1 MYFRRYTRMH
11 LYPAIKYFS
20 KYGLLDKGYQRFM
33 PLFNI
38 ENPPSDHMIKR
49 KLSKPQLR

>member
-20 KYGLLDKGYQRFM
+20 KYGLIDQGFQSLM
-33 PLFNI
+33 PMF
-38 ENPPSDHMIKR
+38 KV
-49 KLSKPQLR
+49 